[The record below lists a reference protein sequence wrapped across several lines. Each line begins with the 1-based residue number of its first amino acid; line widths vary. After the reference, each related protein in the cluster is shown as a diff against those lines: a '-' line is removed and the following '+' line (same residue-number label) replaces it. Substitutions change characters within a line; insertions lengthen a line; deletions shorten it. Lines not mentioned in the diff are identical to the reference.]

1 MKTKH
6 LVALVAI
13 CCAVAALAGCA
24 STDRSISRSSLDD
37 KDLERAEAPSPTGL
51 SQPVVPDERAFR
63 KQDLGINR
71 AVTESRHFDT
81 NITSKADLSALD
93 ENDAQINV
101 TEFATQAVE
110 GSHLHPMFGRP
121 EETNYSDFSWDR
133 QEFHPQGLRFFTI
146 PF

>member
-37 KDLERAEAPSPTGL
+37 KDLERAEAPSPTEL
-51 SQPVVPDERAFR
+51 YQPVVPDERAFR
-63 KQDLGINR
+63 RQDIGINR

-93 ENDAQINV
+93 ESDVQIKV
-101 TEFATQAVE
+101 TE
-110 GSHLHPMFGRP
+110 
-121 EETNYSDFSWDR
+121 
-133 QEFHPQGLRFFTI
+133 
-146 PF
+146 